1 LYLETDQ
8 PTRSEKRKR
17 KNKTKEKRNRRKKKM
32 KRKNRKRKKT
42 KREVAPS
49 FHSCKFC
56 YEPTVTYP
64 VGRSMGYKP
73 LSRKL
78 DYPVG

>member
-1 LYLETDQ
+1 M
-8 PTRSEKRKR
+8 RSSRSWFEKRKR
-17 KNKTKEKRNRRKKKM
+17 KNKDEGEEEEKERRRKKK
-32 KRKNRKRKKT
+32 RKKRKRKKT

-49 FHSCKFC
+49 FQSCKFC

-64 VGRSMGYKP
+64 VGRSMGYKS